1 MIEVLIVAS
10 NAGVVHITYLLIY
23 SQRPPEERPHR
34 RLIRALVV
42 VLLALFVATP
52 HATRRAVR
60 HVGRT
65 TVHAGRWVRW
75 QVAARLPSKQVTARS
90 EDREKVSINA

>member
-1 MIEVLIVAS
+1 MIEILIVAS

-34 RLIRALVV
+34 RLIRALVAII
-42 VLLALFVATP
+42 LALFVATP

-60 HVGRT
+60 RVGRA
-65 TVHAGRWVRW
+65 TVHGGRWARW
-75 QVAARLPSKQVTARS
+75 QVAARLPSKQVTAS
-90 EDREKVSINA
+90 EDREQVSIDA